1 MMVAVTESIPLAPT
15 DLYSLPGFHDPVS
28 ALTHL
33 LAAPVFLALS
43 FDLLRRG
50 RGSVGRQ
57 VYLGVFAASTVFLL
71 SMSGVYHMMVNGGT
85 ARAVMERLD
94 HSGIFLLIA
103 GTFTP
108 AHGILFRGRQRWAPL
123 LLIWTC
129 AVAGITLRSIF
140 LSDFSAALGLTI
152 YLGLGWLGLVS
163 TIVLWQRYGFAFV
176 RFLLLG
182 GVMYTVGALTAF
194 IGGFVV
200 IPGVVGPHELL
211 HLCVL
216 VALACHWRFVYHIAD
231 GSLSLRTA
239 LNSLTER
246 GCTSASAGPP
256 TFNAVYGASGPLAL
270 VHSANASSCNM
281 QETPGTVPS

>member
-1 MMVAVTESIPLAPT
+1 
-15 DLYSLPGFHDPVS
+15 VS

-50 RGSVGRQ
+50 SGSVSRQ
-57 VYLGVFAASTVFLL
+57 IYLGVFALSTVFLL

-94 HSGIFLLIA
+94 HGAIFVLIA

-123 LLIWTC
+123 LLIWSC
-129 AVAGITLRSIF
+129 AIAGITLKAIF
-140 LSDFSAALGLTI
+140 LSDVSETLGLSL

-163 TIVLWQRYGFAFV
+163 TMVLWRRHGFGFV
-176 RFLLLG
+176 KLLLFG
-182 GVMYTVGALTAF
+182 GVAYTVGAVMEF
-194 IGGFVV
+194 VGWFVV
-200 IPGVVGPHELL
+200 IPGVVGPHELM

-216 VALACHWRFVYHIAD
+216 VALACHWRFVYQFAAD
-231 GSLSLRTA
+231 NPDPGRHEAQPLEEGKGDG
-239 LNSLTER
+239 LT
-246 GCTSASAGPP
+246 
-256 TFNAVYGASGPLAL
+256 
-270 VHSANASSCNM
+270 SS
-281 QETPGTVPS
+281 